1 MADAKA
7 KGCPKKLMGFDQE
20 EEARLRPPG
29 PEPRSLSSPKLLSS
43 VLEPWA
49 LRL

>member
-1 MADAKA
+1 MQKP
-7 KGCPKKLMGFDQE
+7 KGCPKKLMGFEQEE